1 MAIRETKTGSDEAV
15 RDVAWNVIRTPD
27 AAGPLKSYRRLQSAN
42 DANQLCRVG
51 AVDWLVLAGLPRE
64 LNWSPGPASAKPIRR
79 SGVESVA
86 LSRRIPRVRC
96 GLGRAAPSIFIASRG
111 LNAAGKIGSAACR
124 LAQCGL
130 HGGIECA

>member
-1 MAIRETKTGSDEAV
+1 MIGRVWRQDPGWLSARPKTGSDEAV

-64 LNWSPGPASAKPIRR
+64 LNWSPG
-79 SGVESVA
+79 
-86 LSRRIPRVRC
+86 
-96 GLGRAAPSIFIASRG
+96 
-111 LNAAGKIGSAACR
+111 AG
-124 LAQCGL
+124 
-130 HGGIECA
+130 